1 MRSGAVMFLF
11 SRLLP
16 FALSTG
22 SAFAIDV
29 SPLHKIEPGDSP
41 AVILE
46 KAAHT
51 IPTARQL
58 AYHRQEFIGFI
69 HFGPNT
75 FSGREWGNGMEDP
88 ASFAP
93 TQVDTDDWCKHMKAA
108 GITMVVMTFKHH
120 DGYVLWQSRY
130 EAHQTIKNSPWK
142 QGKGDIAKDL
152 SASCAKHGLKFGVY
166 ISPADLYQIESKE
179 GLYGNGSAYVESVIP
194 TDPAAFKT
202 EPIRERKDRP
212 QGAPVFRMKCDDYN
226 RYMLNQL
233 YELLTEYGPVHEVWF
248 DGATPKSKGGQKYTY
263 NDWYAI
269 IRKLAPDAMIFGK
282 GPDTRWCGNEA
293 GGTRDTEWN
302 VIPLAV
308 APEHSDWPDLTDN
321 DLGSRDKLRSAKYL
335 YYLPCETNTSI
346 RHGWFWR
353 NDHEQ
358 SVRSADDV
366 FDIYERS
373 VGGNSVFML
382 NVPPNQDGRF
392 SQRDVDSLHET
403 GRRIRATYGT
413 DLAEGASISVSAPL
427 SDDNLDTFW
436 EAAEAKGEIIIDL
449 SKATTLNRFVF
460 QEALAKRGQRIEKHA
475 LDAWVNGSWQEI
487 ANGTTVGYKKI
498 LRFHTVTTEKLRLRI
513 LESRLTPTVAE
524 ISAHFYA
531 QPPLPVAIRVDRK
544 GEVSLALD
552 QPRFTGKGAGF
563 QIADREMEIRYTLDG
578 SEPTRNS
585 VRYVKPIAL
594 PDGGTVKARS
604 FSATSEGAVSSHE
617 VGIAMENWKAVA
629 SSEQNATYAADKS
642 IDGNPE
648 TYWHSKWDAGHPTHP
663 IELTIDL
670 GETHSLR
677 GITYLPRQDRPV
689 PDSMIEEG
697 RVETSMDGQSWKSA
711 GTFTFGNLVN
721 DPSLRSYHFSAPVE
735 SRFLRIVSLKG
746 AAGKPYAGAAEI
758 GALAK

>member
-1 MRSGAVMFLF
+1 MFLF
-11 SRLLP
+11 SRLPL
-16 FALSTG
+16 L
-22 SAFAIDV
+22 AFATSSILAADF
-29 SPLHKIEPGDSP
+29 SNLHPIEPGDTP
-41 AVILE
+41 EEILA

-75 FSGREWGNGMEDP
+75 FSGKEWGDGMEDP
-88 ASFAP
+88 SSFAP

-152 SASCAKHGLKFGVY
+152 STSCAKYGLKFGVY
-166 ISPADLYQIESKE
+166 ISPADLYQIEAKE
-179 GLYGNGSAYVESVIP
+179 GLYGNGSPYVESIIP

-202 EPIRERKDRP
+202 EPTRERKDRP
-212 QGAPVFRMKCDDYN
+212 QDAPVFRMKCDDYN

-263 NDWYAI
+263 ADWYAV

-308 APEHSDWPDLTDN
+308 APEQCDWPDLTDH
-321 DLGSRDKLRSAKYL
+321 DLGSREKLRSAKYL
-335 YYLPCETNTSI
+335 YFLPCETNTSI

-382 NVPPNQDGRF
+382 NVPPNQEGRF
-392 SQRDVDSLHET
+392 SQRDVDCLHET

-413 DLAEGASISVSAPL
+413 ELAENALISVQAPL

-436 EAAEAKGEIIIDL
+436 EADEAKGEIIINL
-449 SKATTLNRFVF
+449 PKPTTLNRFVF

-475 LDAWVNGSWQEI
+475 LEAWVNGAWEEI

-498 LRFHTVTTEKLRLRI
+498 LRFPTVTTEKLRLRI

-578 SEPTRNS
+578 SEPTRQS
-585 VRYVKPIAL
+585 VRYVKPIPL
-594 PDGGTVKARS
+594 PGGGTVKARS
-604 FSATSEGAVSSHE
+604 FSATSEGAVSSRE
-617 VGIAMENWKAVA
+617 VGIAMEKWKAVA
-629 SSEQNATYAADKS
+629 SSEQNATYAADKA

-648 TYWHSKWDAGHPTHP
+648 TYWHSQWDVGHPTHP
-663 IELTIDL
+663 IQLTIDL

-697 RVETSMDGQSWKSA
+697 RVETSLDGQSWKSA

-721 DPSLRSYHFSAPVE
+721 DPSLRSYHFSAPVQ

-758 GALAK
+758 GALGK